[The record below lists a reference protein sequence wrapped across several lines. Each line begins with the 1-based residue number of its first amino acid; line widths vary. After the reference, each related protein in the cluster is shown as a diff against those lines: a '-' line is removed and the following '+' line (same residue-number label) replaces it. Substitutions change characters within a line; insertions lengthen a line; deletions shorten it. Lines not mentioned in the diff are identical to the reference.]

1 MGTVKQINIKNY
13 TYHFYNYII
22 DLENFKSNFL
32 KIDKKS
38 YKNIDI
44 YNIGYVTIKTID
56 DFEHVN
62 SLNTLYLRITHA
74 NVCIEEKDENKYLV
88 FDSTGEKKIVKKI

>member
-1 MGTVKQINIKNY
+1 MGKVKQINIKNW

-22 DLENFKSNFL
+22 DLGNFKSNFL

-56 DFEHVN
+56 DFKHVN
-62 SLNTLYLRITHA
+62 SVNTLYIRITHA
-74 NVCIEEKDENKYLV
+74 NGCIEEKDANKYLV
-88 FDSTGEKKIVKKI
+88 FDSTGEKKNC